1 MDDHDDHDEHE
12 HEHEDEWESA
22 FKKSDFY
29 KADNIE
35 LTTVGI
41 DIGSST
47 SHLMFSH
54 LHLQRLG
61 QYLSSRYVVVD
72 RRVLH
77 RSPILL
83 TPYNPDYT
91 IDVEHL
97 ERFVQTAYADAGLGR
112 GDVDTGAIILTGEA
126 VKRRNA
132 RAIADLFAEE
142 AGKFVCASAGHNL
155 EAVMAAHGSGAVAL
169 SRSSGQTVLSV
180 DIGGGTCKLA
190 LVRNGDIL
198 ETAATNVG
206 GRLVA
211 TDAHGKVTR
220 IEPAA
225 RMVAE
230 EVGVPLELGQSLTLG
245 QRFALAE
252 KLADCLMAAVCR
264 EPLTGLAKELLV
276 TPPLT
281 SKAPVDA
288 VVFSGGVSEYIY
300 GRTREDYGDL
310 ALALANSM
318 GTRIRGGALPAPMQ
332 DSVEGIR
339 ATVIGASQF
348 TVQVSGNTISVSD
361 PQLLPIHNLQVLY
374 PQIPANEHVAPEE
387 MREAIAKGF
396 QRFDL
401 NEGENPIAL
410 AISWNG
416 TPHYP
421 LLRGIADGIILG
433 LPETLKA
440 GYPLVLVFENDFGK
454 LVGEIM
460 RSELGVKNP
469 VISIDSI
476 HLREF
481 DYIDIGEV
489 VYPANAVPVVVK
501 SLVFP
506 EVHGRV
512 AEMAGA

>member
-12 HEHEDEWESA
+12 HETEDEWESA

-61 QYLSSRYVVVD
+61 QFLSSRYVVVE
-72 RRVLH
+72 RKVLH
-77 RSPILL
+77 RSAILL
-83 TPYNPDYT
+83 TPYNADYT
-91 IDVEHL
+91 IDVKQLEHFI
-97 ERFVQTAYADAGLGR
+97 EGAYGDAGLR
-112 GDVDTGAIILTGEA
+112 REDVDTGAIILTGEA
-126 VKRRNA
+126 VKRYNA
-132 RAIADLFAEE
+132 RAIADLFATE

-169 SRSSGQTVLSV
+169 SRRTGQTVLSV
-180 DIGGGTCKLA
+180 DIGGGTSKLA
-190 LVRNGDIL
+190 LVRNGEIL

-211 TDAHGKVTR
+211 TDDHGKIDR

-225 RMVAE
+225 HMIADE
-230 EVGVPLELGQSLTLG
+230 AGVPLELGQSLTLG
-245 QRFALAE
+245 QRFDLAE
-252 KLADCLMAAVCR
+252 KLADCLMAAVRR
-264 EPLTGLAKELLV
+264 EQLSGLAEALLV

-281 SKAPVDA
+281 STAPVDA

-300 GRTREDYGDL
+300 GRTKEDYGDL
-310 ALALANSM
+310 AHALANAVQ
-318 GTRIRGGALPAPMQ
+318 TRIKAGALPAPMQ

-361 PQLLPIHNLQVLY
+361 PSLLPIHNLQVLY
-374 PQIPANEHVAPEE
+374 PKLSDREQVDPAE
-387 MREAIAKGF
+387 MKEAIVRGF
-396 QRFDL
+396 ARFDL
-401 NEGENPIAL
+401 EEGENPIAL
-410 AISWNG
+410 AINWNG

-421 LLRGIADGIILG
+421 HLRALADGILLG
-433 LPETLKA
+433 LPGTIKA
-440 GYPLVLVFENDFGK
+440 GYPLVIVFENDFGK
-454 LVGEIM
+454 LVGEII
-460 RSELGVKNP
+460 RTELAVTNP

-506 EVHGRV
+506 EVHGPV
-512 AEMAGA
+512 AEMAEG